1 MTSCVYIKS
10 ILRNY
15 IMMRNYYFTIFRVSV
30 SGSEDDSV
38 LCSWFGISCFRLEI
52 CLSVSGFGFSIL
64 FVCFFFRVFDVYF
77 RILSV
82 CFVYWYKEKLSV
94 FYIV

>member
-64 FVCFFFRVFDVYF
+64 FVCFFFF
-77 RILSV
+77 
-82 CFVYWYKEKLSV
+82 
-94 FYIV
+94 